1 MTMTMT
7 IISASMLRR
16 RPSVRKGPPKN
27 DGADLEEARKR
38 EGFYPLRNSPLSMTV
53 GWRLPAK
60 DSIST
65 LFAFAFVFAFA
76 ILAIIFIDITIAIAH
91 KWLGS
96 RGPVRPSEENL
107 NNLEIT
113 FAYNQRQHQNTH
125 RVLAKNLQSIDPPEG
140 PSYNGIEF
148 WPMEGEAIFSR
159 RIDPEDSWR
168 FEEYRAQALH
178 ANDQPNLESRY
189 EPDEDLEDVKR
200 PCRRNNW
207 RSKQFPNC
215 NAFVSRSN

>member
-1 MTMTMT
+1 MF
-7 IISASMLRR
+7 RR
-16 RPSVRKGPPKN
+16 RPSIRKRPHKN
-27 DGADLEEARKR
+27 DGADLEEAKKR
-38 EGFYPLRNSPLSMTV
+38 QGFYPLRNSPLSMTV

-60 DSIST
+60 DSISA
-65 LFAFAFVFAFA
+65 LLAFAFAFA
-76 ILAIIFIDITIAIAH
+76 ILAIIFIDIAIAH
-91 KWLGS
+91 KWVGPRGS
-96 RGPVRPSEENL
+96 VRPREENL

-113 FAYNQRQHQNTH
+113 FVYNQRQHQNTH
-125 RVLAKNLQSIDPPEG
+125 RVFTKNLQAIDPPEG
-140 PSYNGIEF
+140 PSYNGIKF
-148 WPMEGEAIFSR
+148 WPMEGEAIFSG

-178 ANDQPNLESRY
+178 ANDEPNLASKY

-207 RSKQFPNC
+207 RSKIFPNC